1 MGSILFYNINKKIS
15 FLKTHV
21 FYRSKL
27 LKILGFNFLLD
38 QIYNNH
44 DCYAHNFFFPI
55 VFFQSAN
62 SYLRDVTNY
71 PGTID
76 VTNYTERIVQALAD
90 S

>member
-1 MGSILFYNINKKIS
+1 MHIL
-15 FLKTHV
+15 
-21 FYRSKL
+21 
-27 LKILGFNFLLD
+27 
-38 QIYNNH
+38 
-44 DCYAHNFFFPI
+44 FFPI

-90 S
+90 R